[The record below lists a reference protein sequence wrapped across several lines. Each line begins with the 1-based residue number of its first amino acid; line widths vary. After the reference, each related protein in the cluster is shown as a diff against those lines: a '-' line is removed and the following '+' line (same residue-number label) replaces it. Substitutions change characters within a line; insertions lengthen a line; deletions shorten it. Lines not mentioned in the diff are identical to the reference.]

1 MYIRNMT
8 TLLSLFLLAQWALAG
23 CNEAPEAE
31 YGAARPAEDGSCPLT
46 LRFEPEEM
54 QPTATRAA
62 DENAI
67 RDLNIWACG
76 TGIGRDVHLYIPDGK
91 TATTLALIPDNY
103 HFYAVANAG
112 HDLGEMNEAALQTLA
127 ASFSGEPGD
136 GTVLPMAARAETQ
149 VAGATS
155 VTLRMERLV
164 AKLSLS
170 LSVAPALQGTLAI
183 ESVQLLSVPN
193 RCLYFA
199 DNRTSD
205 PAGLA
210 DYLAQSLSGTSFSQ
224 TYYLPENM
232 AGTNTSVT
240 SERQKDKAH
249 APSGASWLRIKARHA
264 DRPVTYSVYLG
275 ANNTT
280 DFNVS
285 RNTLHHLNI
294 TLSGSEPT
302 DLRVAR
308 FSLALGTPAAS
319 YLPLD
324 RVSVPLTFTAEN
336 QAGNSFT
343 LRCTLNQGRGRVLL
357 DGADITSTPVSLPST
372 GSTRTLTFEPS
383 AYGQQVAFTLTVSDA
398 EGRQVSRSLST
409 YIKPK
414 GELKLA
420 MTAPDGVTAGS
431 RSIFPITVSEENYAG
446 TFRLRLSTA
455 TASSVGSFYFQGRQ
469 IAPGAAADFT
479 VAAGTHNVEFA
490 AANAFGGDAALTA
503 TVTDDWNES
512 RSVTRTASVSP
523 DIIVLHPKLN
533 VETVREYPMDSL
545 YTMMPYVNL
554 KVVAGQ
560 AVPTAVTVTVEVL
573 CTGRYTGYQGGLKTY
588 PVTQS
593 VTIPA
598 GSTVSNVVRLPWP
611 MGTPTYYI
619 SDNMPADPG
628 YAYESVSCRPGA
640 ITPSSYGSVV
650 FQLNAD

>member
-1 MYIRNMT
+1 MI
-8 TLLSLFLLAQWALAG
+8 TLLPLLLLAQWALAG

-31 YGAARPAEDGSCPLT
+31 YGAARPAEDGSCPVT
-46 LRFEPEEM
+46 LCFEPEDM

-62 DENAI
+62 DENAV

-91 TATTLALIPDNY
+91 TAATLALIPDNY

-112 HDLGEMNEAALQTLA
+112 RDLGEMNEAALHTLA

-170 LSVAPALQGTLAI
+170 LSVAPALQGALTV
-183 ESVQLLSVPN
+183 ESVQLLSVPS

-199 DNRTSD
+199 DNRASD
-205 PAGLA
+205 PSQRT
-210 DYLAQSLSGTSFSQ
+210 DYSEQSVSGTSFSC

-232 AGTNTSVT
+232 AGVNSSVT
-240 SERQKDKAH
+240 SERLKDKAH
-249 APSGASWLRIKARHA
+249 APTGASWLRIEGRHN

-285 RNTLHHLNI
+285 RNTIQHLNI

-336 QAGNSFT
+336 QTGNSFT
-343 LRCTLNQGRGRVLL
+343 LRCALTQGQGRVLL
-357 DGADITSTPVSLPST
+357 DGAEITSTAVSLPPT
-372 GSTRTLTFEPS
+372 GSSRTLTFEPS
-383 AYGQQVAFTLTVSDA
+383 AYGQQVALTLTVSDA

-414 GELKLA
+414 GELKLS

-455 TASSVGSFYFQGRQ
+455 TASSVGSFYFQGKQ
-469 IAPGAAADFT
+469 IAPGVPADFT
-479 VAAGTHNVEFA
+479 VGAGTHNVEFA
-490 AANAFGGDAALTA
+490 AANAFGGDVDLTA
-503 TVTDDWNES
+503 TVTDDWSES

-533 VETVREYPMDSL
+533 VETVREYPIDSL

-598 GSTVSNVVRLPWP
+598 GSTVSNTVRLPWP

-640 ITPSSYGSVV
+640 ITPSSYGSIV

>member
-1 MYIRNMT
+1 MHIRNMT
-8 TLLSLFLLAQWALAG
+8 TLLPLFLLALWALTG
-23 CNEAPEAE
+23 CAEGPEAE
-31 YGAARPAEDGSCPLT
+31 YGAARPTEDGSCPVT
-46 LRFEPEEM
+46 LCFEPEDM

-76 TGIGRDVHLYIPDGK
+76 TGIGRNVHLYVPDGQRS
-91 TATTLALIPDNY
+91 ATLALIPDNY

-112 HDLGEMNEAALQTLA
+112 RDLGDMDETALQTLA
-127 ASFSGEPGD
+127 ASFSGEPGT
-136 GTVLPMAARAETQ
+136 GEAIPMAARGELHISGPA
-149 VAGATS
+149 S
-155 VTLRMERLV
+155 LTLRMERLV

-170 LSVAPALQGTLAI
+170 LSVAPALQGALTV

-199 DNRTSD
+199 DNRASD
-205 PAGLA
+205 PSQRT
-210 DYLAQSLSGTSFSQ
+210 DYSVQSVSGTSFSRE
-224 TYYLPENM
+224 YYLPENM

-240 SERQKDKAH
+240 SERQKDKAN

-280 DFNVS
+280 DFNVE

-324 RVSVPLTFTAEN
+324 EVSVPLTFTAEN

-372 GSTRTLTFEPS
+372 GSSRTLTFEPS

-414 GELKLA
+414 GELKLS

-455 TASSVGSFYFQGRQ
+455 TASSIGSFYFQGRQ
-469 IAPGAAADFT
+469 IAPGVPVDFT

-533 VETVREYPMDSL
+533 VETVREYPIDSL
-545 YTMMPYVNL
+545 YTMMPYIDL
-554 KVVAGQ
+554 KVTSDRAM
-560 AVPTAVTVTVEVL
+560 PTAVTVTVEVL

-640 ITPSSYGSVV
+640 ITPSSYGIVV
-650 FQLNAD
+650 FQLNVD

>member
-1 MYIRNMT
+1 MHIRNMIP
-8 TLLSLFLLAQWALAG
+8 LLSLFLLAQWALAG
-23 CNEAPEAE
+23 CAEAPEAE

-62 DENAI
+62 DENAV

-127 ASFSGEPGD
+127 ASFSGEPGT
-136 GTVLPMAARAETQ
+136 GEAIPMAARGELHISGPA
-149 VAGATS
+149 S
-155 VTLRMERLV
+155 LTLRMERLV

-170 LSVAPALQGTLAI
+170 LSVAPALQGALTV
-183 ESVQLLSVPN
+183 ESVQLLSVPS

-199 DNRTSD
+199 DNRASD
-205 PAGLA
+205 PSQRT
-210 DYLAQSLSGTSFSQ
+210 DYSVQSVSGTSFSRM
-224 TYYLPENM
+224 YYLPENM
-232 AGTNTSVT
+232 AGMNASIT

-308 FSLALGTPAAS
+308 FSLTLGTPAAS

-336 QAGNSFT
+336 QTGNSFT
-343 LRCTLNQGRGRVLL
+343 LRCALTQGRGRVLL
-357 DGADITSTPVSLPST
+357 DGVDITTTPASLPST
-372 GSTRTLTFEPS
+372 SSSRTLTFEPS
-383 AYGQQVAFTLTVSDA
+383 VYGQQIAFTLMVSDA

-420 MTAPDGVTAGS
+420 MTVPDRVTAGS
-431 RSIFPITVSEENYAG
+431 RSVFPVTVSEENYAG

-455 TASSVGSFYFQGRQ
+455 TAASVGSFYFQGRQ
-469 IAPGAAADFT
+469 IAPGVPAEFT
-479 VAAGTHNVEFA
+479 VSAGTHNVEFT
-490 AANAFGGDAALTA
+490 AANTFGGDAALTA
-503 TVTDDWNES
+503 TVTDEWDES
-512 RSVTRTASVSP
+512 RSVTRTASVMP
-523 DIIVLHPKLN
+523 DIVVLHPKLN
-533 VETVREYPMDSL
+533 VETVREYPIDSL
-545 YTMMPYVNL
+545 YTMMPYIDL
-554 KVVAGQ
+554 KVVSDE
-560 AVPTAVTVTVEVL
+560 AVPTAVTVTVDVL
-573 CTGRYTGYQGGLKTY
+573 CTGRYTGYQGGQKTY
-588 PVTQS
+588 PVKQS

-650 FQLNAD
+650 FQLNVD

>member
-1 MYIRNMT
+1 MHIRNMIP
-8 TLLSLFLLAQWALAG
+8 LLSLFLLAQWALAG

-31 YGAARPAEDGSCPLT
+31 YGAARPTEDGSYPVT
-46 LRFEPEEM
+46 LRFEQEDM

-67 RDLNIWACG
+67 RDLNLWTCG

-91 TATTLALIPDNY
+91 TAATFALIPDNY

-112 HDLGEMNEAALQTLA
+112 RDLGDMDETALQTLA
-127 ASFSGEPGD
+127 ASFSGEPGT
-136 GTVLPMAARAETQ
+136 GETIPMAARGELHISGPA
-149 VAGATS
+149 S
-155 VTLRMERLV
+155 LTLRMERLV
-164 AKLSLS
+164 AKLSLT
-170 LSVAPALQGTLAI
+170 LSVASALQGALTV
-183 ESVQLLSVPN
+183 ESVQLLSVPS

-199 DNRTSD
+199 DNRASD
-205 PAGLA
+205 PSQRT
-210 DYLAQSLSGTSFSQ
+210 DYSVQSVSGTSFSC

-232 AGTNTSVT
+232 AGVNSSVT
-240 SERQKDKAH
+240 SERLKDKAH
-249 APSGASWLRIKARHA
+249 APTGASWLRIEGRHN

-280 DFNVS
+280 DFNVE
-285 RNTLHHLNI
+285 RNTLQHLNI
-294 TLSGSEPT
+294 TLSGSEPS

-324 RVSVPLTFTAEN
+324 EVSVPLTFTAEN

-357 DGADITSTPVSLPST
+357 DGTDITSVPVSLPST
-372 GSTRTLTFEPS
+372 GSSRTLTFEPS

-398 EGRQVSRSLST
+398 EGRQVSRNLST

-414 GELKLA
+414 GELKLS

-469 IAPGAAADFT
+469 IAPGVPVDFT

-503 TVTDDWNES
+503 TVTDDWSES

-533 VETVREYPMDSL
+533 VETVREYPIDSL

-560 AVPTAVTVTVEVL
+560 AVPTAVTVTVDVL
-573 CTGRYTGYQGGLKTY
+573 CTGRYTGYQGGQKTY

-598 GSTVSNVVRLPWP
+598 GSTVSNVVHLPWP

-640 ITPSSYGSVV
+640 ITPSSYGSIV

>member
-1 MYIRNMT
+1 MIILMP
-8 TLLSLFLLAQWALAG
+8 LLLLALWALAG
-23 CNEAPEAE
+23 CDEDPETE
-31 YGAARPAEDGSCPLT
+31 CGAARPAEDGSCPLT

-54 QPTATRAA
+54 QQTATRAA

-112 HDLGEMNEAALQTLA
+112 HDLGEMNETALKTLA
-127 ASFSGEPGD
+127 ASFFGEPGT
-136 GTVLPMAARAETQ
+136 GEAIPMAARGELHISGPA
-149 VAGATS
+149 S
-155 VTLRMERLV
+155 LTLRMERLV
-164 AKLSLS
+164 SKLSLT
-170 LSVAPALQGTLAI
+170 LSVASALQGALTV
-183 ESVQLLSVPN
+183 ESVQLLSVPS

-199 DNRTSD
+199 DNRASD
-205 PAGLA
+205 PSQRT
-210 DYLAQSLSGTSFSQ
+210 DYSAQSVSGTSFSRE
-224 TYYLPENM
+224 YYLPENM
-232 AGTNTSVT
+232 AGTNASIT

-280 DFNVS
+280 DFNVE

-294 TLSGSEPT
+294 TLSGSEPS
-302 DLRVAR
+302 DLRVSR

-324 RVSVPLTFTAEN
+324 KVSVPLTFTAEN
-336 QAGNSFT
+336 QTDNSFT
-343 LRCTLNQGRGRVLL
+343 LRCVLSQGRGRVLL

-372 GSTRTLTFEPS
+372 GSSRTLTFEPS

-414 GELKLA
+414 GELKLS
-420 MTAPDGVTAGS
+420 MTAPDSVTAGS

-455 TASSVGSFYFQGRQ
+455 TTSSIGSFNFQGRQ
-469 IAPGAAADFT
+469 IIPGVPAEFT
-479 VAAGTHNVEFA
+479 VDAGTHNVELT
-490 AANAFGGDAALTA
+490 AANAFGGDVDLTA
-503 TVTDDWNES
+503 TVTDDWSES
-512 RSVTRTASVSP
+512 RTVTRTASVSP

-533 VETVREYPMDSL
+533 VETVREYPIDSL

-560 AVPTAVTVTVEVL
+560 AVPTAVTVTVDVL
-573 CTGRYTGYQGGLKTY
+573 CTGRYTGYQGGQKTY
-588 PVTQS
+588 PVPQS

-628 YAYESVSCRPGA
+628 YVYESVSCRPGA

-650 FQLNAD
+650 FQLNVD

>member
-1 MYIRNMT
+1 MT
-8 TLLSLFLLAQWALAG
+8 TLLPLFLLALWALTG
-23 CNEAPEAE
+23 CAEGPEAE
-31 YGAARPAEDGSCPLT
+31 YGAARPTEDGSCPVT
-46 LRFEPEEM
+46 LCFEPEDM

-76 TGIGRDVHLYIPDGK
+76 TGIGRNVHLYVPDGQRS
-91 TATTLALIPDNY
+91 ATLALIPDNY

-164 AKLSLS
+164 AKLSLA
-170 LSVAPALQGTLAI
+170 LSVAPALQGALTV

-199 DNRTSD
+199 DNRASD
-205 PAGLA
+205 PSQRT
-210 DYLAQSLSGTSFSQ
+210 DYSVQSVSGTSFSRE
-224 TYYLPENM
+224 YYLPENM

-240 SERQKDKAH
+240 SERQKDKAN

-280 DFNVS
+280 DFNVE

-324 RVSVPLTFTAEN
+324 EVSVPLTFTAEN

-372 GSTRTLTFEPS
+372 GSSRTLTFEPS

-414 GELKLA
+414 GELKLS

-455 TASSVGSFYFQGRQ
+455 TASSVGSFYFQGKR
-469 IAPGAAADFT
+469 ITPGVPADFT
-479 VAAGTHNVEFA
+479 VGAGTHNVEFA

-533 VETVREYPMDSL
+533 VETVREYPIDSL
-545 YTMMPYVNL
+545 YTMMPYIDL
-554 KVVAGQ
+554 KVTSDRAM
-560 AVPTAVTVTVEVL
+560 PTAVTVTVEVL

-640 ITPSSYGSVV
+640 ITPSSYGSIV

>member
-1 MYIRNMT
+1 MHIRNMIP
-8 TLLSLFLLAQWALAG
+8 LLSLFLLAQWALAG
-23 CNEAPEAE
+23 CAESPEAE
-31 YGAARPAEDGSCPLT
+31 YGAARPAEDGSCPVT
-46 LRFEPEEM
+46 LRFEQEDM

-62 DENAI
+62 DENAV

-164 AKLSLS
+164 AKLSLA

-205 PAGLA
+205 PSQRT
-210 DYLAQSLSGTSFSQ
+210 DYPAQSISGTSFSRE
-224 TYYLPENM
+224 YYLPENM

-324 RVSVPLTFTAEN
+324 KVSVPLTFEASN

-343 LRCTLNQGRGRVLL
+343 LRCALSQGRGRVLL

-372 GSTRTLTFEPS
+372 GSSRTLTFEPS
-383 AYGQQVAFTLTVSDA
+383 AYGQQVTLTLTVSDA
-398 EGRQVSRSLST
+398 EGRQVSRSFST

-414 GELKLA
+414 GELKIA
-420 MTAPDGVTAGS
+420 MTAPDRVTAGS

-455 TASSVGSFYFQGRQ
+455 TASSVGSFNFQGKQ
-469 IAPGAAADFT
+469 ITPGVPADFT
-479 VAAGTHNVEFA
+479 VGAGTHNVEFA
-490 AANAFGGDAALTA
+490 TANAFGGDAALTA

-560 AVPTAVTVTVEVL
+560 AVPTAVTVTVDVL

-598 GSTVSNVVRLPWP
+598 GSTVSNTVRLPWP